1 MTQYF
6 SRVFIFVVV
15 LAAACAAQS
24 DGPSLGDVARKSRT
38 HAKPVVFFD
47 DGNTQRTAGGADDSA
62 PALDGSKLPAGGQTG
77 AAKAEVGKNGAG
89 KTSASPAGDQADK
102 LKKQLES
109 LKQQQGVWSKSAKDY
124 EEKLANEPSDFR
136 RQVDEEA
143 LQNDKQNVQFYQQKI
158 NQVETELSKAQET
171 SQTAGGDQPNH
182 ASGGGH
188 GNQP

>member
-1 MTQYF
+1 MNQYF
-6 SRVFIFVVV
+6 CRMLIFAVVF
-15 LAAACAAQS
+15 AGACAAQS
-24 DGPSLGDVARKSRT
+24 DGVSLGDVARKSRS

-47 DGNTQRTAGGADDSA
+47 DGNTHRTAATDDSA

-77 AAKAEVGKNGAG
+77 ATKAEVGKNGAG

-158 NQVETELSKAQET
+158 NQVETEMSKAQET

>member
-6 SRVFIFVVV
+6 CRVLIFTVV
-15 LAAACAAQS
+15 LAAACSAQS

-47 DGNTQRTAGGADDSA
+47 DGNTQRTAAADDSA
-62 PALDGSKLPAGGQTG
+62 PALDSAKLPRTGQTDTAKTQ
-77 AAKAEVGKNGAG
+77 AATKGDG
-89 KTSASPAGDQADK
+89 KTSASAAGNQADK

-109 LKQQQGVWSKSAKDY
+109 LKQQQSVWSKSAKDY
-124 EEKLANEPSDFR
+124 EDKLANETSDFR

-171 SQTAGGDQPNH
+171 SQTTGGDQPNH
-182 ASGGGH
+182 TFAGGH